1 MYRRALVVIT
11 VVILVGAAW
20 ARAQES
26 DALAT
31 RIQNA
36 TISGAFSGPVAGVCT
51 PVPDTGYPDICPSGP
66 SNCSCITMNAAK
78 VKGSLAGDGVAVV
91 NFTVDSGSATSSV
104 SGSTCQPAFGQA
116 DLTTTV
122 GKGKNKNIKTESINL
137 LAALCDSKNGR
148 SPATLTGGWGI
159 AASPAPSPLGA
170 SGWGTL
176 SGTQTN
182 TKITLKFNGT
192 VTQ

>member
-1 MYRRALVVIT
+1 MCRRAVVVIT

-20 ARAQES
+20 ARAQQA
-26 DALAT
+26 DAVAT
-31 RIQNA
+31 KIASA
-36 TISGAFSGPVAGVCT
+36 TISGDFSGPVAGVCT
-51 PVPDTGYPDICPSGP
+51 PTGYTAICPSGL

-78 VKGSLAGDGVAVV
+78 VRGSVAGDGVAVV
-91 NFTVDSGSATSSV
+91 NFTLDSGSATSSV

-122 GKGKNKNIKTESINL
+122 GRGKNKTTKSESINL

-159 AASPAPSPLGA
+159 AASPAPTPAA

-176 SGTQTN
+176 DGTQTG
-182 TKITLKFNGT
+182 TKIDLKLKGT

>member
-1 MYRRALVVIT
+1 MYRRALVVI
-11 VVILVGAAW
+11 VVVMLVGAAW
-20 ARAQES
+20 ARAQQT
-26 DALAT
+26 DAVAT

-36 TISGAFSGPVAGVCT
+36 TISGDFSGPVAGVCA
-51 PVPDTGYPDICPSGP
+51 VAGYTAICPSGP
-66 SNCSCITMNAAK
+66 SNCSCSTMNAAK
-78 VKGSLAGDGVAVV
+78 VRGSLAGDGVAVV
-91 NFTVDSGSATSSV
+91 NFTLDSGSATSSV

-122 GKGKNKNIKTESINL
+122 GRGKNKTTKSESINL

-159 AASPAPSPLGA
+159 AASPLPTPAA
-170 SGWGTL
+170 SGFGTL
-176 SGTQTN
+176 EGTETG
-182 TKITLKFNGT
+182 TKINMKLNGT

>member
-1 MYRRALVVIT
+1 
-11 VVILVGAAW
+11 
-20 ARAQES
+20 
-26 DALAT
+26 
-31 RIQNA
+31 
-36 TISGAFSGPVAGVCT
+36 
-51 PVPDTGYPDICPSGP
+51 
-66 SNCSCITMNAAK
+66 MNAAK
-78 VKGSLAGDGVAVV
+78 VRGSLAGNGTAVV

-104 SGSTCQPAFGQA
+104 SGSTCQPAFGEA

-122 GKGKNKNIKTESINL
+122 GKGKNKTTKSESINL

-159 AASPAPSPLGA
+159 AASPAPSPAA

-176 SGTQTN
+176 DGTQTG
-182 TKITLKFNGT
+182 TKIDMKLNGT